1 MLGLPKATELNKKLP
16 KTAVYAKFQMDT
28 AEKAKIDA
36 DISRITIVNEVSAS
50 KVNIAPGEKAQ
61 AFFVLQVVLKRR
73 EFNERTLIVLSK
85 LIPQN
90 MVLLLEYDGLAK
102 LAVYHTKLLQT
113 PWKDPDSL
121 SLAVEGLTMDAVWEN
136 VIVQIGGIQVQE
148 GNTLDQQIA
157 QDEQKAK
164 LEKEIARLQKQ
175 LWAEKQPKKKFELN
189 FKIKELFADSKI
201 SILTSDKKRAN
212 FWKFFAPFIISNLL
226 TSSRGKNFYSL
237 CKNESERQNID
248 ICINEIISLAADEK
262 INLEHSEILI
272 NLYNIPSGY
281 TTLLQNK
288 TSPHIIDALSSLLG
302 RDIHNKAP
310 FLYSLLREIY
320 NKY

>member
-16 KTAVYAKFQMDT
+16 KSAVYAKFQMNT

-50 KVNIAPGEKAQ
+50 KVNIAPGEKVQ

-90 MVLLLEYDGLAK
+90 MVLLLEYDGQAK

-113 PWKDPDSL
+113 PWSDPDTL
-121 SLAVEGLTMDAVWEN
+121 SLAINGLNMDAVWEN

-175 LWAEKQPKKKFELN
+175 LWAEKQPKKKFE
-189 FKIKELFADSKI
+189 IVQ
-201 SILTSDKKRAN
+201 R
-212 FWKFFAPFIISNLL
+212 
-226 TSSRGKNFYSL
+226 
-237 CKNESERQNID
+237 
-248 ICINEIISLAADEK
+248 IN
-262 INLEHSEILI
+262 
-272 NLYNIPSGY
+272 
-281 TTLLQNK
+281 TLKVKL
-288 TSPHIIDALSSLLG
+288 D
-302 RDIHNKAP
+302 
-310 FLYSLLREIY
+310 
-320 NKY
+320 

>member
-36 DISRITIVNEVSAS
+36 DISRITIVNEVSAT
-50 KVNIAPGEKAQ
+50 KVNIAPGEKVQ
-61 AFFVLQVVLKRR
+61 AFFVLQVMLKRR

-175 LWAEKQPKKKFELN
+175 LWAEKQPKKKFELLQR
-189 FKIKELFADSKI
+189 IKTME
-201 SILTSDKKRAN
+201 KK
-212 FWKFFAPFIISNLL
+212 L
-226 TSSRGKNFYSL
+226 
-237 CKNESERQNID
+237 
-248 ICINEIISLAADEK
+248 
-262 INLEHSEILI
+262 
-272 NLYNIPSGY
+272 
-281 TTLLQNK
+281 
-288 TSPHIIDALSSLLG
+288 
-302 RDIHNKAP
+302 
-310 FLYSLLREIY
+310 
-320 NKY
+320 

>member
-50 KVNIAPGEKAQ
+50 KVNIAPGEKVQ

-90 MVLLLEYDGLAK
+90 MVLLLEYNGQAK

-113 PWKDPDSL
+113 PWKDPESL

-136 VIVQIGGIQVQE
+136 VIVQIGGIQLQE

-189 FKIKELFADSKI
+189 FKIKELQKQ
-201 SILTSDKKRAN
+201 L
-212 FWKFFAPFIISNLL
+212 
-226 TSSRGKNFYSL
+226 
-237 CKNESERQNID
+237 ER
-248 ICINEIISLAADEK
+248 
-262 INLEHSEILI
+262 
-272 NLYNIPSGY
+272 
-281 TTLLQNK
+281 
-288 TSPHIIDALSSLLG
+288 
-302 RDIHNKAP
+302 
-310 FLYSLLREIY
+310 F
-320 NKY
+320 

>member
-16 KTAVYAKFQMDT
+16 KSAVYAKFQMNT

-36 DISRITIVNEVSAS
+36 DISRITIVNEVSAA
-50 KVNIAPGEKAQ
+50 KVNIAPGEKVQ

-90 MVLLLEYDGLAK
+90 MVLLLEYDGQAK

-113 PWKDPDSL
+113 PWSDPDTL
-121 SLAVEGLTMDAVWEN
+121 SLAINGLNMDAVWEN

-175 LWAEKQPKKKFELN
+175 LWTEKQPKKKFEL
-189 FKIKELFADSKI
+189 L
-201 SILTSDKKRAN
+201 
-212 FWKFFAPFIISNLL
+212 
-226 TSSRGKNFYSL
+226 
-237 CKNESERQNID
+237 Q
-248 ICINEIISLAADEK
+248 K
-262 INLEHSEILI
+262 INRL
-272 NLYNIPSGY
+272 
-281 TTLLQNK
+281 K
-288 TSPHIIDALSSLLG
+288 TNQ
-302 RDIHNKAP
+302 R
-310 FLYSLLREIY
+310 
-320 NKY
+320 

>member
-16 KTAVYAKFQMDT
+16 KSAVYAKFQMNT

-36 DISRITIVNEVSAS
+36 DISRITIVNEVSAA
-50 KVNIAPGEKAQ
+50 KVNIAPGEKVQ

-90 MVLLLEYDGLAK
+90 MVLLLEYDGQAK
-102 LAVYHTKLLQT
+102 LVVYHTKLLQT
-113 PWKDPDSL
+113 PWSDPDTL
-121 SLAVEGLTMDAVWEN
+121 SLAINGLNMDAVWEN

-175 LWAEKQPKKKFELN
+175 LWTEKQPKKKFEL
-189 FKIKELFADSKI
+189 L
-201 SILTSDKKRAN
+201 
-212 FWKFFAPFIISNLL
+212 
-226 TSSRGKNFYSL
+226 
-237 CKNESERQNID
+237 Q
-248 ICINEIISLAADEK
+248 K
-262 INLEHSEILI
+262 INRL
-272 NLYNIPSGY
+272 
-281 TTLLQNK
+281 K
-288 TSPHIIDALSSLLG
+288 TNQ
-302 RDIHNKAP
+302 R
-310 FLYSLLREIY
+310 
-320 NKY
+320 

>member
-36 DISRITIVNEVSAS
+36 DISRITIVNEVSAT
-50 KVNIAPGEKAQ
+50 KVNIAPGEKVQ
-61 AFFVLQVVLKRR
+61 AFFVLQVMLKRR

-121 SLAVEGLTMDAVWEN
+121 SLAIEGLTMDAVWEN

-148 GNTLDQQIA
+148 GNTLDQQLER
-157 QDEQKAK
+157 DEQKAK

-189 FKIKELFADSKI
+189 FKIKELQKQ
-201 SILTSDKKRAN
+201 L
-212 FWKFFAPFIISNLL
+212 
-226 TSSRGKNFYSL
+226 
-237 CKNESERQNID
+237 ER
-248 ICINEIISLAADEK
+248 
-262 INLEHSEILI
+262 
-272 NLYNIPSGY
+272 
-281 TTLLQNK
+281 
-288 TSPHIIDALSSLLG
+288 
-302 RDIHNKAP
+302 
-310 FLYSLLREIY
+310 F
-320 NKY
+320 

>member
-16 KTAVYAKFQMDT
+16 KTAVYAKFQMNT

-50 KVNIAPGEKAQ
+50 KVNIAPGEKVQ

-90 MVLLLEYDGLAK
+90 MVLLLEYDGQAK

-113 PWKDPDSL
+113 PWSDPDNL
-121 SLAVEGLTMDAVWEN
+121 SLAIDGLNMDAVWEN

-175 LWAEKQPKKKFELN
+175 LWAEKQPKKKFELLQ
-189 FKIKELFADSKI
+189 KINQLKELTTNASG
-201 SILTSDKKRAN
+201 N
-212 FWKFFAPFIISNLL
+212 F
-226 TSSRGKNFYSL
+226 
-237 CKNESERQNID
+237 
-248 ICINEIISLAADEK
+248 
-262 INLEHSEILI
+262 
-272 NLYNIPSGY
+272 
-281 TTLLQNK
+281 
-288 TSPHIIDALSSLLG
+288 
-302 RDIHNKAP
+302 
-310 FLYSLLREIY
+310 
-320 NKY
+320 

>member
-16 KTAVYAKFQMDT
+16 KTAVYAKFQMNT

-36 DISRITIVNEVSAS
+36 DISRITIVNEVSAA
-50 KVNIAPGEKAQ
+50 KVNIAPGEKVQ

-90 MVLLLEYDGLAK
+90 MVLLLEYDGQAK

-113 PWKDPDSL
+113 PWSDPDTL
-121 SLAVEGLTMDAVWEN
+121 SLAINGLNMDAIWEN

-175 LWAEKQPKKKFELN
+175 LWAEKQPKKKFELMQ
-189 FKIKELFADSKI
+189 KIKRLE
-201 SILTSDKKRAN
+201 RA
-212 FWKFFAPFIISNLL
+212 
-226 TSSRGKNFYSL
+226 
-237 CKNESERQNID
+237 
-248 ICINEIISLAADEK
+248 
-262 INLEHSEILI
+262 
-272 NLYNIPSGY
+272 LYG
-281 TTLLQNK
+281 
-288 TSPHIIDALSSLLG
+288 
-302 RDIHNKAP
+302 
-310 FLYSLLREIY
+310 
-320 NKY
+320 

>member
-16 KTAVYAKFQMDT
+16 KTAVYAKFQMNT

-50 KVNIAPGEKAQ
+50 KVNIAPGEKVQ

-90 MVLLLEYDGLAK
+90 MVLLLEYDSQAK

-113 PWKDPDSL
+113 LWSDPDNL
-121 SLAVEGLTMDAVWEN
+121 SLAIDGLNMDAVWEN

-164 LEKEIARLQKQ
+164 LEKEIARLKKQ

-189 FKIKELFADSKI
+189 LRIKEL
-201 SILTSDKKRAN
+201 KK
-212 FWKFFAPFIISNLL
+212 
-226 TSSRGKNFYSL
+226 
-237 CKNESERQNID
+237 E
-248 ICINEIISLAADEK
+248 
-262 INLEHSEILI
+262 LEM
-272 NLYNIPSGY
+272 
-281 TTLLQNK
+281 
-288 TSPHIIDALSSLLG
+288 
-302 RDIHNKAP
+302 
-310 FLYSLLREIY
+310 F
-320 NKY
+320 